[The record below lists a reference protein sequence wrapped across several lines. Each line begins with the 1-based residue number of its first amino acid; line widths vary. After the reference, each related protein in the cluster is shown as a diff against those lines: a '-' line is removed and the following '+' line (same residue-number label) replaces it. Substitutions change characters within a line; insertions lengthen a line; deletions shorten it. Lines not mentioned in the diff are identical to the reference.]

1 MDGYSDLPRTGVGPL
16 RTQPN
21 GAALIGQFYA
31 ERNREIPI
39 AFPVMSIGHARG
51 NSLRIRDDRVAAV
64 HVRIERDGPDYFLD
78 VIADDTPTA
87 LNGRRLEA
95 GGREVMVDG
104 DILSLTDLEFRF
116 ARDRH
121 QGVLGRLWVV
131 AGVHRGKVFRVE
143 GSEVHVGRA
152 TDNDVQFPD
161 RSVSRH
167 HCRIRESDG
176 AWWIEDLAST
186 NGTLLLGAPLEVA
199 ERLDHGVEVAAG
211 FSRFVFQRGAQPL
224 ENIKLELTTPWN

>member
-1 MDGYSDLPRTGVGPL
+1 MDGYSGLPRTGVGPL

-64 HVRIERDGPDYFLD
+64 HVRIERDGSEYILD
-78 VIADDTPTA
+78 VIADGTPTT
-87 LNGRRLEA
+87 LNGRLLTT
-95 GGREVMVDG
+95 GSREVLVDG
-104 DILSLTDLEFRF
+104 NVLGLADLEFRF

-121 QGVLGRLWVV
+121 DGVLGRIWVV

-143 GSEVHVGRA
+143 RPEVNVGRA

-167 HCRIRESDG
+167 HCRIREREG
-176 AWWIEDLAST
+176 TWWIEDLAST
-186 NGTLLLGAPLEVA
+186 NGTLLLGAPLELA
-199 ERLDHGVEVAAG
+199 EQLDHGVEIAAG

-224 ENIKLELTTPWN
+224 ENLELEPATPCN